1 MREPKEYKYK
11 KFTGTVVKKIYYDVY
26 IEMPYE
32 KDEDEIS
39 NQEIMEKLI
48 EEAKTSDPA
57 FGEEYSV
64 VEEDIQLIH

>member
-1 MREPKEYKYK
+1 
-11 KFTGTVVKKIYYDVY
+11 
-26 IEMPYE
+26 
-32 KDEDEIS
+32 
-39 NQEIMEKLI
+39 MEKLI